1 MCCVI
6 PRSSEGGKPVSAFL
20 AKTVFTLTCRS
31 CGTPV
36 EIPGRFGFKLK
47 SSGINSTLCNR
58 CRQLQFREARAN
70 NLSSVDD
77 QHPDA
82 PIGRLTSRRLLPAAA
97 LGLAVMLLIGCVWFG
112 RRSSDQKQRLQED
125 SLPVVTPLPSR

>member
-1 MCCVI
+1 MA
-6 PRSSEGGKPVSAFL
+6 GGKPVSAFL

-47 SSGINSTLCNR
+47 GSGINSTLCNR

-70 NLSSVDD
+70 DLASVDD
-77 QHPDA
+77 NDPDS
-82 PIGRLTSRRLLPAAA
+82 RLGQSTPRRLLPTAA
-97 LGLAVMLLIGCVWFG
+97 LAIALLLAIGSVWLG
-112 RRSSDQKQRLQED
+112 RRSSDQEPRPQD
-125 SLPVVTPLPSR
+125 AAPAVIPLPSR

>member
-1 MCCVI
+1 LCCVT

-47 SSGINSTLCNR
+47 SSGINSTLCSR
-58 CRQLQFREARAN
+58 CRQLQFQESRAN
-70 NLSSVDD
+70 DLASVDD
-77 QHPDA
+77 QHSD
-82 PIGRLTSRRLLPAAA
+82 GRLGRSTSRRLLPTAAV
-97 LGLAVMLLIGCVWFG
+97 GVAVLLVIGSVWFG
-112 RRSSDQKQRLQED
+112 RRSSDQKQRPQEGAA
-125 SLPVVTPLPSR
+125 PAEIPLPSR

>member
-1 MCCVI
+1 MA
-6 PRSSEGGKPVSAFL
+6 GGKPVSAFL

-47 SSGINSTLCNR
+47 GSGINSTLCNR

-70 NLSSVDD
+70 DLTSVDD
-77 QHPDA
+77 NDPDS
-82 PIGRLTSRRLLPAAA
+82 RLGQSTSRRLLPTAA
-97 LGLAVMLLIGCVWFG
+97 LAVALLLVIGSIWLG
-112 RRSSDQKQRLQED
+112 RRSSDQEPRPQD
-125 SLPVVTPLPSR
+125 AAPAVIPLPSR

>member
-1 MCCVI
+1 MV
-6 PRSSEGGKPVSAFL
+6 GDKPVSGLL

-47 SSGINSTLCNR
+47 GSGINSTLCNR

-70 NLSSVDD
+70 DLASVDAND
-77 QHPDA
+77 PDS
-82 PIGRLTSRRLLPAAA
+82 RLGQSTARRLLPTAAA
-97 LGLAVMLLIGCVWFG
+97 FSRRCSRGYPIAFEIERLTREGKFNTLFFKLAH
-112 RRSSDQKQRLQED
+112 DA
-125 SLPVVTPLPSR
+125 

>member
-1 MCCVI
+1 MA
-6 PRSSEGGKPVSAFL
+6 GGKPVPAFL

-47 SSGINSTLCNR
+47 GSGINSTLCNR

-70 NLSSVDD
+70 DLASVDD
-77 QHPDA
+77 NDPDS
-82 PIGRLTSRRLLPAAA
+82 RLGQSTPRRLLPTAA
-97 LGLAVMLLIGCVWFG
+97 LAIALLLVIGSVWLG
-112 RRSSDQKQRLQED
+112 RRSSDQEPRPQD
-125 SLPVVTPLPSR
+125 AASAVIPLPSR